1 MPDPN
6 ALLAV
11 ARLLIDETSGPASD
25 AQLRRAVSTA
35 YYAVFHRI
43 LREAAD
49 RFVGPNPAAKAAYRL
64 IYRSFDHTRV
74 KEVCLRLNAPTLSA
88 QMKRDLGR
96 DAVSREMRDFASVFA
111 YLQAVRHSADYDPS
125 YMIATTEA
133 ADQIAAAQTAM
144 AAFDQ
149 TAEEERTDVL
159 ALMMGRSR
167 A

>member
-6 ALLAV
+6 ELLAV

-35 YYAVFHRI
+35 YYAVFHKI
-43 LREAAD
+43 LRETAD
-49 RFVGPNPAAKAAYRL
+49 RFVGPDHSSKAAYRL
-64 IYRSFDHTRV
+64 VYRNFDHNRV
-74 KEVCLRLNAPTLSA
+74 REVCLRLNVSALSA
-88 QMKRDLGR
+88 PMRLELGR
-96 DAVSREMRDFASVFA
+96 DTVSLEMRDFASSFPF
-111 YLQAVRHSADYDPS
+111 LQSARHRADYAPD
-125 YMIATTEA
+125 A
-133 ADQIAAAQTAM
+133 ANHIAAAQTAM

-149 TAEEERTDVL
+149 TAEAERTDVL

>member
-6 ALLAV
+6 ELLAV

-35 YYAVFHRI
+35 YYAVFHKI
-43 LREAAD
+43 LRETAD
-49 RFVGPNPAAKAAYRL
+49 RFVGPDHSSKAAYRL
-64 IYRSFDHTRV
+64 VYRNFDHNRV
-74 KEVCLRLNAPTLSA
+74 REVCLRLSL
-88 QMKRDLGR
+88 
-96 DAVSREMRDFASVFA
+96 EMRDFASSFPF
-111 YLQAVRHSADYDPS
+111 LQSARHRADYAPD
-125 YMIATTEA
+125 A
-133 ADQIAAAQTAM
+133 ANHIAAAQTAM

-149 TAEEERTDVL
+149 TAEAERTDVL

>member
-6 ALLAV
+6 ELLAV

-35 YYAVFHRI
+35 YYAVFHKI

-49 RFVGPNPAAKAAYRL
+49 RFVGPDHSSKAAYRL
-64 IYRSFDHTRV
+64 VYRNFDHSRV
-74 KEVCLRLNAPTLSA
+74 REICLKLNVSALSA
-88 QMKRDLGR
+88 PMRLDLGR
-96 DAVSREMRDFASVFA
+96 DTVSLEMRDFASSFPFLQFA
-111 YLQAVRHSADYDPS
+111 RHRADYDPG
-125 YMIATTEA
+125 YVIATPDA
-133 ADQIAAAQTAM
+133 ANHIAAAQTAM

-149 TAEEERTDVL
+149 TAEAERTDVL